1 MSEIYHVLIVDDH
14 PIIADAYK
22 SAFEFISSENKE
34 VEFDIAIVTNCDDA
48 VESIEKAAKSN
59 GIDIVFL
66 DISLPPSSDGKY
78 LSGEDIGIRIKQV
91 LPKCRII
98 VATTFNDN
106 YRIQVILRNVNP
118 DGFLIKNDINKDELV
133 TSIKTIMDKAPYYSK
148 SVLEL
153 FRKQASTDYKLDK
166 IDRQLLYEMSIGTK
180 MKDLPN
186 IIPMSMPGLEKRK
199 KQLKEIFK
207 VEDNDDRELILKAKE
222 KGFRVTM
229 LLKKFVFD

>member
-1 MSEIYHVLIVDDH
+1 MSQIYNVLLIDDH

-22 SAFEFISSENKE
+22 SAFEFINAENE
-34 VEFDIAIVTNCDDA
+34 AVEFDIKIVTNCDDA
-48 VESIEKAAKSN
+48 IIAIEQASKKE
-59 GIDIVFL
+59 GLDIVFL

-91 LPKCRII
+91 LPKCKII

-106 YRIQVILRNVNP
+106 YRIQVILRTVNP

-153 FRKQASTDYKLDK
+153 FRKQASIDYQLDK

-186 IIPMSMPGLEKRK
+186 IIPMSMAGLEKRK
-199 KQLKEIFK
+199 KQLKELFK

-222 KGFRVTM
+222 KGFI
-229 LLKKFVFD
+229 

>member
-1 MSEIYHVLIVDDH
+1 MMSKIYNVLIVDDH

-22 SAFEFISSENKE
+22 SAFEYISAEKKDVTFNI
-34 VEFDIAIVTNCDDA
+34 DIVTNCDDA
-48 VESIEKAAKSN
+48 VAHINSVSKSGN
-59 GIDIVFL
+59 LDIVFL

-78 LSGEDIGIRIKQV
+78 LSGEDIGVKIKEV
-91 LPKCRII
+91 IPSCKVI

-106 YRIQVILRNVNP
+106 YRIQVILKSVNP

-133 TSIKTIMDKAPYYSK
+133 TSIKTILDNSPYYSK

-153 FRKQASTDYKLDK
+153 FRKQSSTDYKLDK

-199 KQLKEIFK
+199 KQLKELFK
-207 VEDNDDRELILKAKE
+207 VQDNDDRELILKAKE
-222 KGFRVTM
+222 KGFI
-229 LLKKFVFD
+229 

>member
-1 MSEIYHVLIVDDH
+1 MSQIYNVLLIDDH

-22 SAFEFISSENKE
+22 SAFEFINSENE
-34 VEFDIAIVTNCDDA
+34 AVEFDIKIVTNCDDA
-48 VESIEKAAKSN
+48 IIAIEQASKKE
-59 GIDIVFL
+59 GLDIVFL

-91 LPKCRII
+91 LPKCKII

-106 YRIQVILRNVNP
+106 YRIQVILRTVNP

-153 FRKQASTDYKLDK
+153 FRKQASIDYQLDK

-186 IIPMSMPGLEKRK
+186 IIPMSMAGLEKRK
-199 KQLKEIFK
+199 KQLKELFK

-222 KGFRVTM
+222 KGFI
-229 LLKKFVFD
+229 

>member
-1 MSEIYHVLIVDDH
+1 MSKIYNVLIVDDH

-22 SAFEFISSENKE
+22 SAFEFISAENNE
-34 VEFDIAIVTNCDDA
+34 IEFKITIVTNCDSA
-48 VESIEKAAKSN
+48 VENITTASKGA

-66 DISLPPSSDGKY
+66 DISLPPSTDGKY
-78 LSGEDIGIRIKQV
+78 LSGEDLGIKIKEV
-91 LPKCRII
+91 LPKCKII

-106 YRIQVILRNVNP
+106 YRIQVILKNVNP

-133 TSIKTIMDKAPYYSK
+133 SSIKTIMGNSPYYSK

-153 FRKQASTDYKLDK
+153 FRKQSSIDYQLDK

-180 MKDLPN
+180 MKDLPK

-199 KQLKEIFK
+199 KQLKELFK
-207 VEDNDDRELILKAKE
+207 VKDNDDRELILKAKE
-222 KGFRVTM
+222 KGFI
-229 LLKKFVFD
+229 

>member
-1 MSEIYHVLIVDDH
+1 LLSAQFKNDIMSKEYNVLIIDDH

-22 SAFEFISSENKE
+22 SAFDYISTEDDSISFKIG
-34 VEFDIAIVTNCDDA
+34 IATNCDEA
-48 VESIEKAAKSN
+48 IEKVAKASKKG

-78 LSGEDIGIRIKQV
+78 LSGEDLGVDIRQT
-91 LPKCRII
+91 LPNCKII

-106 YRIQVILRNVNP
+106 YRIQIILKNVNP
-118 DGFLIKNDINKDELV
+118 DGFLIKNDVNKEELV
-133 TSIKTIMDKAPYYSK
+133 TSIKTVMTGTPYYSK

-180 MKDLPN
+180 MKDLPG
-186 IIPMSMPGLEKRK
+186 IIPMSMAGLEKRK
-199 KQLKEIFK
+199 KNLKELFK
-207 VEDNDDRELILKAKE
+207 VQDNDDRELILKAKE
-222 KGFRVTM
+222 KGFI
-229 LLKKFVFD
+229 

>member
-1 MSEIYHVLIVDDH
+1 MSQIYNVLLIDDH

-22 SAFEFISSENKE
+22 SAFEFINAENE
-34 VEFDIAIVTNCDDA
+34 DVEFDIKIVTNCDDA
-48 VESIEKAAKSN
+48 IIAIEQASKKE
-59 GIDIVFL
+59 GLDIVFL

-91 LPKCRII
+91 LPKCKII

-106 YRIQVILRNVNP
+106 YRIQVILRTVNP

-153 FRKQASTDYKLDK
+153 FRKQASIDYQLDK

-186 IIPMSMPGLEKRK
+186 IIPMSMAGLEKRK
-199 KQLKEIFK
+199 KQLKELFK

-222 KGFRVTM
+222 KGFI
-229 LLKKFVFD
+229 

>member
-1 MSEIYHVLIVDDH
+1 LYLVPYKIMMMSKIYNVLIVDDH

-22 SAFEFISSENKE
+22 SAFEYISAEKKDVTFNI
-34 VEFDIAIVTNCDDA
+34 DIVTNCDDA
-48 VESIEKAAKSN
+48 VAHINSVSN
-59 GIDIVFL
+59 SGNLDIVFL

-78 LSGEDIGIRIKQV
+78 LSGEDIGVKIKEV
-91 LPKCRII
+91 IPSCKVI

-106 YRIQVILRNVNP
+106 YRIQVILKSVNP

-133 TSIKTIMDKAPYYSK
+133 TSIKTILDNSPYYSK

-153 FRKQASTDYKLDK
+153 FRKQSSTDYKLDK

-199 KQLKEIFK
+199 KQLKELFK
-207 VEDNDDRELILKAKE
+207 VQDNDDRELILKAKE
-222 KGFRVTM
+222 KGFI
-229 LLKKFVFD
+229 